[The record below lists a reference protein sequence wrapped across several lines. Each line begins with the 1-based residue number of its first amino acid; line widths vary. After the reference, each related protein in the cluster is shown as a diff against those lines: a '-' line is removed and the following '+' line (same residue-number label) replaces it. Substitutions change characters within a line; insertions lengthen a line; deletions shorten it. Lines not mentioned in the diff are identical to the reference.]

1 MNIKQSI
8 LIRVRVSF
16 ILMLLF
22 TIAITVKM
30 GHIQFVEGKEW
41 EKMGEEVSFQ
51 FRTVKA
57 TRGNIYS
64 DNGSLLATSLPF
76 YKVAFDAT
84 LAKDE
89 IFANGID
96 SLAYLL
102 AKNYGDKTTEEYRR
116 MIKDARSS
124 GKRYIVL
131 NRKQINYQQKK
142 EMSTWPIFRE
152 GRYRGGVIF
161 EKMDVRYRPFNNLS
175 RRTIG
180 FLNEDN
186 AGAGLEFSFNDY
198 LAGRDGEA
206 LYQKISGGE
215 WKPIFDADNVK
226 AVDGLDIETT
236 IDINLQDVSE
246 TALLR
251 SLERHKADEGIV
263 VVMEVKTGEIK
274 AISNLTRDQ
283 NGFYYEKYNHAIGGL
298 YEPGST
304 FKLLT
309 MMALLEDTNLN
320 LSDTIDTGKG
330 EFTFYKNKVRDH
342 HEGGHGKI
350 TIREAFEKS
359 SNIAMARLVDKYF
372 GVKPSKFIEH
382 VDRLKL
388 SQPLGM
394 QISGE
399 AFPKVPRPTDKDWSG
414 ITLPWMA
421 YGYGLELS
429 PMQVL
434 TLYNAIANDGKM
446 IRPIIVK
453 SVRKADKVRE
463 TYKAEVINS
472 KICSRETLLKLRI
485 LMEGVVEYGTANNIR
500 DTHYKIAGK
509 TGTAQ
514 ILENGKYTKK
524 YLTSFVGYF
533 PAHQP
538 KYSAFVLVKNPKGW
552 QQYGSNVA
560 APVFK
565 EISDNIYARDI
576 ALHKPELLAVQDAS
590 LLPVIR
596 AGKHDE
602 LRMLCNELGI
612 SNYSDT
618 EEDWVKAVRNGN
630 SVLWKENKSSVGIV
644 PDVNG
649 MTLRDAIYL
658 LEQSGF
664 NVQHDGYGRVAQQSL
679 APGTKSG
686 KGTRVY
692 IKLS

>member
-1 MNIKQSI
+1 
-8 LIRVRVSF
+8 
-16 ILMLLF
+16 MLLF
-22 TIAITVKM
+22 TLAISAKI

-41 EKMGEEVSFQ
+41 EKMNEEVSFQ
-51 FRTVKA
+51 YRTVKA

-89 IFANGID
+89 IFFSGVD
-96 SLAYLL
+96 SLSYLL
-102 AKNYGDKTTEEYRR
+102 SKHYKDKSTEEYKRL
-116 MIKDARSS
+116 IKDARAS
-124 GKRYIVL
+124 GKRYIVV
-131 NRKQINYQQKK
+131 NRGQVNYQQKK
-142 EMSTWPIFRE
+142 EMSNWPIFRE

-161 EKMDVRYRPFNNLS
+161 EKIDVRYRPFNNLS

-186 AGAGLEFSFNDY
+186 AGAGLEFSFNEQ

-206 LYQKISGGE
+206 FYQKIAGGE

-226 AVDGLDIETT
+226 AIDGMDIETT

-251 SLERHKADEGIV
+251 SLDRHRADEGVV
-263 VVMEVKTGEIK
+263 VVMEVKSGEIK

-283 NGFYYEKYNHAIGGL
+283 NGSYYEKYNHAIGGL

-309 MMALLEDTNLN
+309 MMALLEDTNIK
-320 LSDTIDTGKG
+320 LSDSIDTGKG

-342 HEGGHGKI
+342 QEGGYGKI
-350 TIREAFEKS
+350 TIRESFEKS
-359 SNIAMARLVDKYF
+359 SNIAMARLLDKNF
-372 GVKPSKFIEH
+372 GLKPAKFIEYI
-382 VDRLKL
+382 DRLQL

-394 QISGE
+394 QIAGE

-434 TLYNAIANDGKM
+434 ALYNAVANDGKM

-453 SVRKADKVRE
+453 SVKKADRVRE
-463 TYKAEVINS
+463 HYKAEVINS
-472 KICSRETLLKLRI
+472 KICSRETLLKLRM
-485 LMEGVVEYGTANNIR
+485 LMEGVVETGTAVNIN
-500 DTHYKIAGK
+500 DAHYKIAGK

-514 ILENGKYTKK
+514 ILENGRHTRKYI
-524 YLTSFVGYF
+524 TSFVGYF
-533 PAHQP
+533 PANQP

-560 APVFK
+560 APIFK
-565 EISDNIYARDI
+565 EIADNIYARDI
-576 ALHKPELLAVQDAS
+576 ALHRPSILAVHDAS
-590 LLPVIR
+590 VLPVIR
-596 AGKHDE
+596 AGNHEE

-612 SNYSDT
+612 SNHSDT
-618 EEDWVKAVRNGN
+618 QEAWVKAVRSGN
-630 SVLWKENKSSVGIV
+630 SVRWKKNSTSHQIV
-644 PDVNG
+644 PDVSG

-658 LEQSGF
+658 LEQSGLQ
-664 NVQHDGYGRVAQQSL
+664 VQYEGTGRVAQQSIT
-679 APGTKSG
+679 PGVKLN
-686 KGTRVY
+686 KGSKILIR
-692 IKLS
+692 LS